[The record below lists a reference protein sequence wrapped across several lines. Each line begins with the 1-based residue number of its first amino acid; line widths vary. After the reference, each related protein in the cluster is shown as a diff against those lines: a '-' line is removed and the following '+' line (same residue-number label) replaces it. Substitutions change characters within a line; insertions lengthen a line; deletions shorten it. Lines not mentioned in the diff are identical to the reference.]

1 MLQSGS
7 GGLFG
12 GEQLAQS
19 LTLERGAAAH
29 VTTQAAAIVHAAR
42 GTPATLQNID
52 LNLGPQA
59 FLEYLPEPV
68 ILFPDARL
76 AQRTVATL
84 APGAVL
90 VFGDSFVRH
99 DPGPAD
105 RPFASCSN
113 ELEVSAANG
122 RLLFADRMAIVGAD
136 FDASLGCDD
145 HRWRAC
151 GVFVIATP
159 RFSAVCTDVNI
170 AINRCI
176 ETLNQSDDLAVYCGA
191 ATLPNDAGILCRI
204 LARHGA
210 GLRAALDA
218 CWSCAR
224 VALSGAPPP
233 RRRK

>member
-19 LTLERGAAAH
+19 ITLERGAAVH

-42 GTPATLQNID
+42 GAPATAQDID
-52 LNLGPQA
+52 LNIGPQA

-90 VFGDSFVRH
+90 LFSDGFVRH
-99 DPGPAD
+99 DPDPAD

-113 ELEVSAANG
+113 ELEVCTADG
-122 RLLFADRMAIVGAD
+122 RLLFADRMDIVGAD
-136 FDASLGCDD
+136 FDASLGCGDQ
-145 HRWRAC
+145 RWRAF

-159 RFSAVCTDVNI
+159 RFSAMRTDVDV

-176 ETLNQSDDLAVYCGA
+176 ETLNQSDNLAVYCGL

-204 LARHGA
+204 LAQHGA
-210 GLRAALDA
+210 GLRAAFET
-218 CWSCAR
+218 CWYRAR
-224 VALSGAPPP
+224 LALSGAPPP